1 MKKILGLVGM
11 GALILA
17 STGIIL
23 AKDQKDEGGVVV
35 ENKGEVFQ
43 HITTTATATSGE
55 INIAKEPE
63 HFNKIVLGGAI
74 ITGDSQAI
82 ADSVVIANQF
92 TTSVKA
98 LKEVKVVNDGS
109 KDVDQFINTKATAKS
124 GEIELLKE
132 PEHFNKIETK
142 GTIMTGVA
150 VSEVSG
156 GVWANIFDTKITV
169 KGVVHHAED

>member
-17 STGIIL
+17 STGIVL
-23 AKDQKDEGGVVV
+23 AKGGKDEGGVVV
-35 ENKGEVFQ
+35 ENEGEVFQ
-43 HITTTATATSGE
+43 HITTTATAISGE
-55 INIAKEPE
+55 INVAKEPE
-63 HFNKIVLGGAI
+63 HFNKIVLGGNI
-74 ITGDSQAI
+74 VTGDATAI
-82 ADSVVIANQF
+82 ADSIVVANQF

-98 LKEVKVVNDGS
+98 LKEVKVENEGDKHVF
-109 KDVDQFINTKATAKS
+109 QFITTKAFAKS

-142 GTIMTGVA
+142 GTILTGDAASQVT
-150 VSEVSG
+150 G

-169 KGVVHHAED
+169 KGVVHHVEK